1 MGLTKIFRD
10 AGTVQQHRK
19 MPGLMPGQFCNA
31 GTDARTVW
39 QRHKTDAKRD
49 AGSGN

>member
-1 MGLTKIFRD
+1 
-10 AGTVQQHRK
+10 
-19 MPGLMPGQFCNA
+19 MPGQFGSAIRRRDSRRDA

-39 QRHKTDAKRD
+39 QRHKTDAKTD